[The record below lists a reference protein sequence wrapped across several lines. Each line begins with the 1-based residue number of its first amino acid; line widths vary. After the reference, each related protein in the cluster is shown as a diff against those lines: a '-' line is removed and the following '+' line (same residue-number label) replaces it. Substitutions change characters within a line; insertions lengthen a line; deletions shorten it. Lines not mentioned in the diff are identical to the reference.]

1 MAFDNFINILPR
13 HISIDYYKLKPLSSK
28 IQKAA
33 SNIGFIQHALFHEL
47 TPTFAKVK
55 EQFINHKDRYSAA

>member
-1 MAFDNFINILPR
+1 MAFDNFINVLTR
-13 HISIDYYKLKPLSSK
+13 HIPVNYYKLKSLLSK

-55 EQFINHKDRYSAA
+55 EQFINHKDRDSAA

>member
-1 MAFDNFINILPR
+1 MAFDNFINVLTR
-13 HISIDYYKLKPLSSK
+13 HIPINYYKLKSLLSK

-47 TPTFAKVK
+47 TPKVK
-55 EQFINHKDRYSAA
+55 EWFINHKDRYSAA